1 MVNKQTIFKYKT
13 IKGPLHKIPAA
24 IKLLLFLPLSII
36 CLSFPS
42 LWLLTGIFTAILLSF
57 LCGITLT
64 EQLTDLKPAI
74 FYAFLLY
81 ILSIF
86 STLLEHSTFHIQHS
100 TLNTTNSTLH
110 TIHYTLF
117 TIKPE
122 FLRIALR
129 LILIVQ
135 LSALLFRT
143 TSSLEIREVVRLD
156 VITLFLCFIP
166 EIFQTWTSINTAWKA
181 RGGRQGLSKIKTLV
195 FILISISL
203 EKAAL
208 KAKALEARKNNK
220 Y

>member
-36 CLSFPS
+36 CLYLPP

-86 STLLEHSTFHIQHS
+86 STLLDHSTFHIQHS

-156 VITLFLCFIP
+156 IITLFLCFIP

-181 RGGRQGLSKIKTLV
+181 RGGRQGISKIRTLV
-195 FILISISL
+195 FVLISISL

-208 KAKALEARKNNK
+208 KAKALFARRI
-220 Y
+220 